1 MASIP
6 ENPSMQSNEVEG
18 ANQAPVPASGIRI
31 DCPTCGAAAT
41 TDQRFCGSCG
51 ANLWEPCIDCGTVNP
66 ADKKFCGSC
75 GAPLKERLEQFL
87 KEFNEAEQKARDQ
100 AKEGYF
106 LQAIKLLESF
116 EFVEHSQLKKPA
128 ETVKR
133 LCKQFETQR
142 EQVTQEAD
150 RVLEETRELEQSG
163 HLREALRA
171 AEQIPKALRGR
182 ELANLHHGLEERLKL
197 SDRLQDQLD
206 SAMEKKQYEGLLPT
220 AEKLTELNPWDKKL
234 RRLVEKLTEYE
245 EKCRKKNAKKYLSEA
260 KTHLKECEYRK
271 ADKSLSLVPLDVL
284 DEKSME
290 AYRRRKEKVWLA
302 TQSARAPYLSL
313 ATESVV
319 NRLVEL
325 QPHDKRAQQL
335 LTAIKQRREQSLK
348 NEPGR
353 PIPWSVSKEV
363 KESQR
368 DFQHAGCPA
377 FLSTEIGKRKYSAG
391 QFLTSFGLALQGV
404 ERASYNIN
412 LAPKKGLLG
421 RIASAASGKKSATAW
436 GIDLG
441 SHSLKAVKISR
452 DQSGEM
458 HLDDLVLISH
468 TSPEVTDQQEGGSR
482 LSSEMIATLRK
493 FMESHTLSGEHL
505 VVGMPG
511 AQTLGRFFVLPF
523 LSKKK
528 FSEAVRLELRARIPR
543 DPEEVIAEHL
553 EWDVPEEENDGVH
566 QKRVAMVAATIEHI
580 KARTDPFG
588 GAKGASLTVT
598 SNALALANAVQFDRE
613 ALGIEEGETFAVVS
627 LGANS
632 TDIVVPSEND
642 LWFRGLYVGSSLF
655 DQALMKELK
664 LDQKDAEKIRRKLD
678 KAKWMHQVDVV
689 LEPVFREVG
698 DAIRRS
704 LDQYTQETERTVR
717 RVLICGGAADQ
728 FGLIRTLRAQASELV

>member
-1 MASIP
+1 MKCGRLCQLLYLPLACESI
-6 ENPSMQSNEVEG
+6 
-18 ANQAPVPASGIRI
+18 ALPAKH
-31 DCPTCGAAAT
+31 PLLLTK
-41 TDQRFCGSCG
+41 RFCGNCG
-51 ANLWEPCIDCGTVNP
+51 ANLWEPCIDCSTVNP

-75 GAPLKERLEQFL
+75 GAPLKERLEQLLEDF
-87 KEFNEAEQKARDQ
+87 KQAEQQARSQ
-100 AKEGYF
+100 AKEGFF

-116 EFVEHSQLKKPA
+116 EFVEHSQLKEPA

-133 LCKQFETQR
+133 LCEQFETQR
-142 EQVTQEAD
+142 EQVTQDAD

-182 ELANLHHGLEERLKL
+182 ELANLHHGLEERLKH
-197 SDRLQDQLD
+197 SDRLQVQLD
-206 SAMEKKQYEGLLPT
+206 SALEMKQYEGLLPT
-220 AEKLTELNPWDKKL
+220 VEKLVELNPWDKKL
-234 RRLVEKLTEYE
+234 RRLIEKLSDYE
-245 EKCRKKNAKKYLSEA
+245 EKCRKKDAKKYLSKA
-260 KTHLKECEYRK
+260 KAYLKECEYRK
-271 ADKSLSLVPLDVL
+271 AEKALENVPLDVL
-284 DEKSME
+284 DESSME
-290 AYRRRKEKVWLA
+290 AYQRRKEKVWLA

-319 NRLVEL
+319 NRLVEM
-325 QPHDKRAQQL
+325 QKHDQRAQQL
-335 LTAIKQRREQSLK
+335 LTAIKQRREYSLK

-353 PIPWSVSKEV
+353 PIPWSVSKEL
-363 KESQR
+363 KENQR
-368 DFQHAGCPA
+368 DYQHAGCPA
-377 FLSTEIGKRKYSAG
+377 FLSAEIGKRRYSAG

-421 RIASAASGKKSATAW
+421 RIASAAAGKKSATAW
-436 GIDLG
+436 GIDIG
-441 SHSLKAVKISR
+441 SHSLKAVKITR

-468 TSPEVTDQQEGGSR
+468 SSPEAVEPNEGSGR
-482 LSSEMIATLRK
+482 LSSAMITSLGK
-493 FMESHTLSGEHL
+493 FMEKHTLSGEHL

-543 DPEEVIAEHL
+543 DPDEVIAEHL
-553 EWDVPEEENDGVH
+553 EWDVPEGENDGIH
-566 QKRVAMVAATIEHI
+566 QKRVAMIAATIEHI
-580 KARTDPFG
+580 QARTDPFG
-588 GAKGASLTVT
+588 GAKGSSLTVT
-598 SNALALANAVQFDRE
+598 SNALALANAAQFDRE

-632 TDIVVPSEND
+632 TDIVVPSQND
-642 LWFRGLYVGSSLF
+642 LWFRGLYVGSNLF
-655 DQALMKELK
+655 DQALKRELN
-664 LDQKDAEKIRRKLD
+664 LDQKDAEKVRRKLE
-678 KAKWMHQVDVV
+678 KAKWMHQIDEV
-689 LEPVFREVG
+689 LEPVYREIG

-704 LDQYTQETERTVR
+704 LDQYTQETGRTIR

-728 FGLIRTLRAQASELV
+728 FGLIRTLRAQSREMV